1 MNLSLT
7 YLMFTNLED
16 GFLSID
22 TVEIA
27 AASILFCEYV
37 IALSYKSLKQTYGS
51 SSIIFSKFINQLSLE
66 ANHLNC

>member
-27 AASILFCEYV
+27 AASIFFV
-37 IALSYKSLKQTYGS
+37 SM
-51 SSIIFSKFINQLSLE
+51 
-66 ANHLNC
+66 